1 MINDR
6 FAARINAFAAA
17 RSTTA
22 DVGTENPVFSMLE
35 RAAKTIGLTDVDLNY
50 PDHFKGNNRELF
62 SKVADLGLNINGL
75 AMRYGSVEEFKL
87 GAFTNPEPKIRQHAI
102 DLTKQG
108 IDAARTAG
116 ASLMTIWLGQ
126 DGFDYSFQ
134 ADYRRLWEDEV
145 EALREVALHDP
156 ECIVS
161 LEYKPNEPRAFSV
174 LPNLATTLHAIT
186 DAGCANLG
194 VTLDFAHMLY
204 ANENPAASVRMAHE
218 KSKIAGVHLND
229 GYSKRDDGLM
239 VATVHLQATVE
250 FLLELSMC
258 SYDGVI
264 YFDTFPDAS
273 GLDPVLECEM
283 NIRTTRELIEAAKLL
298 LDSKKLE
305 SARARQ
311 DAISAQEE
319 FKHAFAAAAR
329 SEFTKT

>member
-1 MINDR
+1 MMNER
-6 FAARINAFAAA
+6 FAARINAFAAD
-17 RSTTA
+17 RSA
-22 DVGTENPVFSMLE
+22 KAGAGTENPVFSMLE
-35 RAAKTIGLTDVDLNY
+35 RAAKTVGLTDVDLNY
-50 PDHFKGNNRELF
+50 PDHFEGNNRELF
-62 SKVADLGLNINGL
+62 NRVENLGLNINGL
-75 AMRYGSVEEFKL
+75 AMRYGSVKEFKL

-102 DLTKQG
+102 DLTKRG

-116 ASLMTIWLGQ
+116 TSLMTVWLGQ

-134 ADYRRLWEDEV
+134 ADYGRLWEDEV

-156 ECIVS
+156 ECTVS
-161 LEYKPNEPRAFSV
+161 VEYKPNEPRAFSV

-186 DAGCANLG
+186 DAGCPNLG
-194 VTLDFAHMLY
+194 VTLDFAHVLY
-204 ANENPAASVRMAHE
+204 ANENPAAAVRMAHE
-218 KSKIAGVHLND
+218 KSNIAGVHLND

-250 FLLELSMC
+250 FLLELFIC

-283 NIRTTRELIEAAKLL
+283 NIRTTRELIKAAKLL
-298 LDSKKLE
+298 MDSKRLE
-305 SARARQ
+305 TARAQQ

-319 FKHAFAAAAR
+319 FRHALAAAR
-329 SEFTKT
+329 TEFVKE